1 MTLLL
6 LIRHGRTE
14 WNEAGRTQGQ
24 KDSPL
29 TAAARAETAAWRLPE
44 GYEAA
49 DWIVSPL
56 GRARQT
62 AALLG
67 RAEAA
72 IEPRLAEMSWGEWE
86 GRRLAE
92 LRAELGEDMV
102 ELEARGLDF
111 RPPGGESP
119 RDLQARLRPLFRRLA
134 AAGRP
139 TVAVAHKG
147 VIRATYALA
156 ADWDMK
162 GPPPVKLRN
171 DVAQE
176 FLLDPEGL
184 PVAGRLNIRL
194 APAQAVTGGG
204 ADDG

>member
-1 MTLLL
+1 MTPLL

-29 TAAARAETAAWRLPE
+29 TAAARAEVAAWRLPAGFE
-44 GYEAA
+44 TA

-56 GRARQT
+56 GRARET
-62 AALLG
+62 AALLDHAG
-67 RAEAA
+67 ARV
-72 IEPRLAEMSWGEWE
+72 EPCLAEMSWGNWE
-86 GRRLAE
+86 GRRLTE
-92 LRAELGEDMV
+92 LRAELGDAMA
-102 ELEARGLDF
+102 ELEASGLAF

-119 RDLQARLRPLFRRLA
+119 RDLQARLQPLLLRLA

-139 TVAVAHKG
+139 TVAVTHKG

-156 ADWDMK
+156 VGWDMK

-176 FLLDPEGL
+176 FLKDQGL
-184 PVAGRLNIRL
+184 LRERK
-194 APAQAVTGGG
+194 
-204 ADDG
+204 